1 MIKHI
6 LSHGR
11 EKGICIDT
19 INGTEDHLHLLI
31 RLQSTQ
37 TIAKVMHSIKGQSA
51 WWCNSNKLTDQK
63 LAWAK
68 GYYAASIS
76 PEILSRTRRYIQSQE
91 LHHFKIAQQYLQVI
105 SEPGNQPRLLLPE
118 TMRRNKFVLGSQ
130 IPLLVLI

>member
-1 MIKHI
+1 MPYTKVYVHVVFGTRRRIPLLEKSVKEIMIKHI

-37 TIAKVMHSIKGQSA
+37 TIAKVMHSIKGESA

-68 GYYAASIS
+68 GYYSASIS
-76 PEILSRTRRYIQSQE
+76 PEILSRTRRYIR
-91 LHHFKIAQQYLQVI
+91 
-105 SEPGNQPRLLLPE
+105 NQ
-118 TMRRNKFVLGSQ
+118 
-130 IPLLVLI
+130 